1 MKKNI
6 YSILIL
12 LSIFFVFSFVLA
24 KGQSKLDIVET
35 LPESSFIL
43 PLSNQTLKEEISI
56 KLKVKDALTIEFY
69 VRRSGAL
76 TSIYLGQAVK
86 QGEQIWQYS
95 WQTENYPNGEHKLY
109 AQINNEYGSYESSII
124 EVTISNP
131 STSEVESKDKV
142 KEIIKEKKEIENKN
156 KEEKSEKKDEL
167 KEEIKDKTINFKK
180 EIEVIVKEKE
190 SKEISHEEKND
201 IEKSINQ
208 DVLPEIE
215 KLDDKIKEI
224 TVAQNQLEQLEVK
237 EKQEEKQE
245 EIKKKLVQ
253 LTEEKKEIKEN
264 IVKKTEKILEKEEI
278 KLEVGEVIK
287 SQPVKKAEVLVKKE
301 IIKQN
306 ITQQV
311 ENLDQS
317 LSSKE
322 KENQYKLKEMEEIDN
337 DKDGIPDVEE
347 IRLGTNL
354 LSPDTD
360 GDGYL
365 DKDEIEHGYDP
376 LTPSPGDKIVF
387 EEPREKGEVKEEYQ
401 VASVEAKELED
412 KTIGIL
418 LTGKG
423 LPNSFVTIYIYSS
436 LPIVVVAKTDENG
449 NWSYLLDKQLEDGE
463 HQVYVTVT
471 NNKGEINYK
480 SEPKYFIKQ
489 AQAVTAI
496 AASSIF
502 DKESSGVID
511 DNQEPSRTGYL
522 ILGLSIISFCAG
534 IALMIIGR
542 RVLQQ
547 KSNK

>member
-1 MKKNI
+1 M
-6 YSILIL
+6 
-12 LSIFFVFSFVLA
+12 
-24 KGQSKLDIVET
+24 
-35 LPESSFIL
+35 
-43 PLSNQTLKEEISI
+43 
-56 KLKVKDALTIEFY
+56 
-69 VRRSGAL
+69 
-76 TSIYLGQAVK
+76 
-86 QGEQIWQYS
+86 
-95 WQTENYPNGEHKLY
+95 
-109 AQINNEYGSYESSII
+109 
-124 EVTISNP
+124 
-131 STSEVESKDKV
+131 
-142 KEIIKEKKEIENKN
+142 
-156 KEEKSEKKDEL
+156 
-167 KEEIKDKTINFKK
+167 
-180 EIEVIVKEKE
+180 
-190 SKEISHEEKND
+190 
-201 IEKSINQ
+201 
-208 DVLPEIE
+208 
-215 KLDDKIKEI
+215 
-224 TVAQNQLEQLEVK
+224 
-237 EKQEEKQE
+237 
-245 EIKKKLVQ
+245 
-253 LTEEKKEIKEN
+253 
-264 IVKKTEKILEKEEI
+264 EKEEI

>member
-56 KLKVKDALTIEFY
+56 KLKVKDALTVEFY

-237 EKQEEKQE
+237 EKQE

>member
-401 VASVEAKELED
+401 VVSVEAKELED

>member
-6 YSILIL
+6 YLILIL
-12 LSIFFVFSFVLA
+12 LSIFLAFSFVLA
-24 KGQSKLDIVET
+24 KKEDKLDIIDT

-43 PLSNQTLKEEISI
+43 PSSNQTLKEEVNI
-56 KLKVKDALTIEFY
+56 KLKVEDALNVEFY

-76 TSIYLGQAVK
+76 ASTYLGQAIK

-95 WQTENYPNGEHKLY
+95 WQTKNYPNGEHKLY
-109 AQINNEYGSYESSII
+109 AKINSQYGSYESPII
-124 EVTISNP
+124 EVIVSNS
-131 STSEVESKDKV
+131 STSEEESDNKA
-142 KEIIKEKKEIENKN
+142 KEIIKEKEEIENKSE
-156 KEEKSEKKDEL
+156 EEKSEEKDKL
-167 KEEIKDKTINFKK
+167 KEGIKENIKEGLEEIN
-180 EIEVIVKEKE
+180 
-190 SKEISHEEKND
+190 EEEDND
-201 IEKSINQ
+201 IEESINQ

-215 KLDDKIKEI
+215 ELDDKIEEI
-224 TVAQNQLEQLEVK
+224 TITNNELKQLEKKEEKKK
-237 EKQEEKQE
+237 EKE
-245 EIKKKLVQ
+245 EIEKKIVD
-253 LTEEKKEIKEN
+253 LTEEKKEIKKS
-264 IVKKTEKILEKEEI
+264 IIRKTERILEKEEA
-278 KLEVGEVIK
+278 KLEIGKVTE
-287 SQPVKKAEVLVKKE
+287 SQPTKKAEALVKKE
-301 IIKQN
+301 TIKQN

-322 KENQYKLKEMEEIDN
+322 EEYQNRLMEMKKMDS
-337 DKDGIPDVEE
+337 DKDGISDLEE
-347 IRLGTNL
+347 IRLGTDL

-365 DKDEIEHGYDP
+365 DRDEIEHGYDP
-376 LTPSPGDKIVF
+376 LIPSPGDKIIF
-387 EEPREKGEVKEEYQ
+387 EEPREKGEVKKEYQ
-401 VASVEAKELED
+401 ITSVEAKELED
-412 KTIGIL
+412 KTTGVL

-502 DKESSGVID
+502 DKESLGAID

-547 KSNK
+547 DSNK